1 MKCPKCQYISFD
13 SGDRCRNCGY
23 EFSLAAEASAGDGPS
38 QDLPIKNDRDTDGP
52 LGDFSLNTP
61 SLPFKPHTDKP
72 EAPLVTPG
80 ATPRAPLAVRRPAPA
95 VPRPKPKKESVA
107 AEPLLD
113 LEAADPLAASAFP
126 SERETAQPT
135 AEPSAQ
141 MATPDHLP
149 VAASAL
155 ARIAGG
161 VVDFALIGGI
171 DLLVIYFT
179 LRICDLTFGEVMT
192 LPLAPLLSFFLLLNG
207 GYLSAFVAAGG
218 QTIGKMA
225 AGTRVIPAAPET
237 SLHGRVS
244 FGQSVVRAGG
254 YLVSALPAGLGF
266 LPALAGERRALHDR
280 LADTRVVKA

>member
-23 EFSLAAEASAGDGPS
+23 EFSLAAEAAADGPS
-38 QDLPIKNDRDTDGP
+38 PDLPIKTERDTDGP

-61 SLPFKPHTDKP
+61 NLPLFKPETDKP
-72 EAPLVTPG
+72 EAPLVAPS

-95 VPRPKPKKESVA
+95 APRPKPRKESA
-107 AEPLLD
+107 PTEPLLD
-113 LEAADPLAASAFP
+113 LEAADVLAASGFP
-126 SERETAQPT
+126 SERRPADPGEAGAAPGH
-135 AEPSAQ
+135 API
-141 MATPDHLP
+141 
-149 VAASAL
+149 AASSL
-155 ARIAGG
+155 ARAAGG
-161 VVDFALIGGI
+161 AIDFILIGAI

-192 LPLAPLLSFFLLLNG
+192 LPLAPLVSFFLLLNG

-244 FGQSVVRAGG
+244 FGQAVVRAGG

-266 LPALAGERRALHDR
+266 VPALAGDRRALHDR